1 MDTLLVFL
9 ITMFAGYSDLM
20 VGIHPPSPRYPPAR
34 ASQETFLHRFNLK
47 FAPSLIAQAE
57 MIDLCG
63 SSVGGIQGLRDGQ
76 IAMFTICTK
85 F

>member
-1 MDTLLVFL
+1 MDTSLFFL

-20 VGIHPPSPRYPPAR
+20 VGNPPPKPQVSTS

-63 SSVGGIQGLRDGQ
+63 SSVGGIEGLRDGQ
-76 IAMFTICTK
+76 IAMFTSGTK
-85 F
+85 C